1 MPDGIASLFGGGSG
15 PASWLDSLLS
25 LAGAYVLGQLL
36 AWVYEATYQGLSY
49 SRKFADALTL
59 LSCISCSFALLTKQS
74 LIAGLGLV
82 AIVSL
87 VRFRANVKAP
97 HDLVFVMAS
106 ATFGLGMGMLA
117 LEVTLVSFAAFCAFA
132 LFLSQ
137 DSLGSR
143 RRFDGVLRVRSV
155 APEDDPRAYEAILAK
170 HCSRSVLL
178 SSSELG
184 QGELIE
190 RSYQVKFKDADGRHG
205 LLADLTQS
213 TRVRDARLL
222 LQELHLEY

>member
-1 MPDGIASLFGGGSG
+1 MPDHLSGLFGGGTPS
-15 PASWLDSLLS
+15 SWLDAVLS
-25 LAGAYVLGQLL
+25 LAGAYTLGQVL
-36 AWVYEATYQGLSY
+36 AWVYEATYHGLSY
-49 SRKFADALTL
+49 SRKFADSLTL
-59 LSCISCSFALLTKQS
+59 LACISCSFALLTRTS
-74 LIAGLGLV
+74 LLAGLGLV
-82 AIVSL
+82 AVVSL

-97 HDLVFVMAS
+97 HDLVFVMAA

-117 LEVTLVSFAAFCAFA
+117 LEVTLLSFVAFCAFA
-132 LFLSQ
+132 LFLSH

-155 APEDDPRAYEAILAK
+155 GAEDDPRAFDAILAK
-170 HCSRSVLL
+170 HCARSVLL

-190 RSYQVKFKDADGRHG
+190 RSYQVKFKVPQGRHD
-205 LLADLTQS
+205 LLTEITQS

>member
-1 MPDGIASLFGGGSG
+1 MPDNLAGLFGGGT
-15 PASWLDSLLS
+15 PTNWLDALLS
-25 LAGAYVLGQLL
+25 LAGAYVLGQIL

-49 SRKFADALTL
+49 SRKFADSLTL
-59 LSCISCSFALLTKQS
+59 LGCISCSFALLTKQS
-74 LIAGLGLV
+74 LLAGLGLV
-82 AIVSL
+82 AVVSL

-97 HDLVFVMAS
+97 HDLVFVMAA
-106 ATFGLGMGMLA
+106 ATFGLGMGMLV
-117 LEVTLVSFAAFCAFA
+117 LEVTLISFLAFCAFA

-155 APEDDPRAYEAILAK
+155 APEDDPGVFEAVLAR
-170 HCSRSVLL
+170 HCERSVLL

-190 RSYQVKFKDADGRHG
+190 RSYQIKFKTPEGRHR
-205 LLADLTQS
+205 LLDDITKS